1 MALARRTGQRLQG
14 AIWPGF
20 VDAMTGL
27 LLVLIFVLSIFML
40 VQFVLRE
47 TISTQESE
55 LDGLE
60 EGISALAEL
69 LELEEQRSSQLEKN
83 IGTLTSDLN
92 RAEDQIATQI
102 IQIKGL
108 QEERATQDTALAES
122 QSRISD
128 FERQIVS
135 LLANQSRN
143 VTTIAELEVA
153 RDNLESEQKSL
164 NVALVE
170 LRSEINAQTE
180 AARLAAARREAL
192 ESLIEELRIEKSE
205 AQNRIGDLEIQL
217 SEEESARI
225 VEAEAARVLR
235 SRLEK
240 SDSELSSMTLA
251 LEQQRAQAE
260 ETLTLLA
267 AAQSTREDLSQQLI
281 AALSQIENTQQ
292 QLVEQSALQALLDD
306 AREKVTGLEVILN
319 DNEVEITALKLR
331 LQSLIGEQK
340 QLTDELRDNQ
350 ADKEQLQNDLL
361 EVMAA
366 RQAAET
372 LADQQLDLAEQRAIL
387 LATANAALSREEA
400 LSAES
405 RRALALVNQQ
415 VLEFR
420 DQIETLQVLL
430 ADSRERDE
438 AARVQI
444 QSLGSELNA
453 ALARAVAEEK
463 KRRQL
468 EEAER
473 MRIEEEARKLA
484 EEKQN
489 LEDYQSEFFGRMR
502 EVLSGQDRVQI
513 VGDRFIFSSEVL
525 FATASA
531 DLSTEGMIEIAT
543 VTNVLNSI
551 IDEIPTDIDW
561 VIQVNGHTDDK
572 PLTDGYQFS
581 DNWELSQA
589 RALSVVRYMIDRL
602 GFPPNRLSA
611 NGFGEFQPINP
622 QSTDVARAQ
631 NRRIELKITEK

>member
-1 MALARRTGQRLQG
+1 MALARRTGQRLQS

-60 EGISALAEL
+60 AGVSALTEL
-69 LELEEQRSSQLEKN
+69 LELEEQRSNQLEKN
-83 IGTLTSDLN
+83 VSTLTSDLQQ
-92 RAEDQIATQI
+92 AEDRIETQI
-102 IQIKGL
+102 IQIEGL
-108 QEERATQDTALAES
+108 QEERTAQDIALAES
-122 QSRISD
+122 QARISD
-128 FERQIVS
+128 FEKQIVS

-143 VTTIAELEVA
+143 VTTITELEA
-153 RDNLESEQKSL
+153 TRDNLELEQKSL
-164 NVALVE
+164 NLALVE

-192 ESLIEELRIEKSE
+192 EALIEELRTETSD
-205 AQNRIGDLEIQL
+205 AQNRIGDLETQL
-217 SEEESARI
+217 SEEEAARL

-240 SDSELSSMTLA
+240 SESELSLITLA

-260 ETLTLLA
+260 DTLTLLA
-267 AAQSTREDLSQQLI
+267 AAESARDDLNQQLI
-281 AALSQIENTQQ
+281 AALSRIESTQQ
-292 QLVEQSALQALLDD
+292 QLVEQSALTALLEE
-306 AREKVTGLEVILN
+306 ARERATGLEVTLN
-319 DNEVEITALKLR
+319 DSEAELVALKLQLASFIEEQER
-331 LQSLIGEQK
+331 LV
-340 QLTDELRDNQ
+340 DELRESQ
-350 ADKEQLQNDLL
+350 IDKDQLQQNLL
-361 EVMAA
+361 EIMAA
-366 RQAAET
+366 REAAE
-372 LADQQLDLAEQRAIL
+372 ARIVQQLSLAEQRAIL
-387 LATANAALSREEA
+387 LATADAALSREEA

-415 VLEFR
+415 VLELR
-420 DQIETLQVLL
+420 DQIGTLKALL
-430 ADSRERDE
+430 AESQERDE
-438 AARVQI
+438 AANVQI

-453 ALARAVAEEK
+453 ALARAVAEER

-473 MRIEEEARKLA
+473 MRAEEEARKLA

-489 LEDYQSEFFGRMR
+489 LEDYRSEFFGRMR
-502 EVLSGQDRVQI
+502 EILSGQDRVRI

-531 DLSTEGMIEIAT
+531 DLSTEGMSEIAN

-551 IDEIPTDIDW
+551 IDEIPDDIDW

-572 PLTDGYQFS
+572 PLTDGLQFS

-589 RALSVVRYMIDRL
+589 RALSVVRYMINQL